1 MGNLFF
7 SFKGRLNAADFQR
20 GAIILI
26 VIGAVLNIVPY
37 FLGSMAI
44 ILGVLSIVLIWPWL
58 ALWIK
63 RYHDANKS
71 GWMVLLPIV
80 VLIALGIGTS
90 FVVNQ
95 IMPIDQSAVEA
106 AGTDFMEIM
115 RASTEAAKHQM
126 IPNAIVG
133 AVVQLAV
140 VFGFNA
146 LIKSDPEENRFG
158 PATH

>member
-20 GAIILI
+20 SAIILI

-44 ILGVLSIVLIWPWL
+44 ILGVLSLVLIWPWL

-80 VLIALGIGTS
+80 VLIVLGIGTS

-115 RASTEAAKHQM
+115 RASTEAVKHQM
-126 IPNAIVG
+126 IPNAIVN

-146 LIKSDPEENRFG
+146 MIKSDPEENRFG
-158 PATH
+158 PATN